1 MNNFITR
8 MHFKAKLILIIML
21 TSFIGLLLAGLVL
34 IVYDQYRVKENILR
48 DISTTGVL
56 IADRSTAALTFG
68 DSLLAEENLSALRV
82 KPAIVSACIY
92 SENGSVIARYKDGD
106 GGKISIPAGATKGW
120 HHFED
125 RYLMLFEPI
134 VLNGKRIG
142 VVFIKTSLAELYT
155 ERKNTIILMAGI
167 IFFLSI
173 FSFIVSSRLQRVVSE
188 PLLQLT
194 RTAQIISLQKDYS
207 LRAAKMSDDEIG
219 LLVIAFNEMLETI
232 DAQNKEKEQ
241 YKLHLED
248 LIRERTLE
256 LEKAK
261 EAAEGADRIKSAF
274 LASMSHELR
283 TPMNAIIGMTH
294 LASQTEL
301 TLKQR
306 DYLKK
311 LDTSARSLLRIIND
325 ILDFSKIEAGK
336 LDMEAVKFHM
346 DDVLENL
353 SNLVPIKAQEKGL
366 EVFFKTAPDVPL
378 RLIGDPLRLGQILLN
393 LTSNAVKFT
402 EKGEIVV
409 SIELVEKSEEQAMLR
424 FSVKD
429 TGIGM
434 TKEQVESLFQPFIQA
449 DASITR
455 KYGGT
460 GLGLA
465 ISKRLVEMMGGEIA
479 VETEPGKGSVFS
491 FTARLGL
498 HAGEKEERTQRVGD
512 LKGMRV
518 LVVDDSITA
527 QEILKGALETMSFD
541 VSTAGSGQ
549 EALVDLER
557 EADNGRPFELVL
569 MDWRMPG
576 MDGIE
581 TSKHIKHNRKM
592 SKTPTIIMVTAYGRE
607 EIMKN
612 AEEAG
617 LDGFLIKP
625 VNASV
630 LLDTIM
636 EVFGRKKEKQPQTK
650 EKLWSD
656 NAELKKILGAKIL
669 LVEDNEIN
677 QQVAQMMLESVG
689 LIVTIAGNGMEAIKA
704 VHETPYDAVL
714 MDIQM
719 PGMNGYEATEEI
731 RKHPRFMEL
740 PIIAMTAHAMSD
752 DREKSLKSGMDD
764 HLNKPIDP
772 DQLFSTLTKWI
783 KPGYRAVP
791 AKVAERHEGKND
803 IVEDILFN
811 DLLGIDVNVGLKT
824 ASNNRKLYRDILNK
838 FHRDYLVIT
847 EQIKAA
853 LENGNR
859 ELAQRL
865 AHTIKGVSGN
875 IGAQD
880 LYKISSELETAFRH
894 EDLDEAER
902 LIDPFDGVLK
912 IVMNSIKKYSERTD
926 GSEEKT
932 AKLETGRP
940 EILLELLLE
949 LAPYI
954 KKRNPKQLKEIIE
967 KMVGFTWSEE
977 YDPGIVDLKKAI
989 DGYKFKEAG
998 DMLTSMTVKLKGADA
1013 KHD

>member
-301 TLKQR
+301 TPKQR

-353 SNLVPIKAQEKGL
+353 SNLVPHKAQEKGL
-366 EVFFKTAPDVPL
+366 EVLFKTAPDVPL

-409 SIELVEKSEEQAMLR
+409 SIEVVEKSEEQAILK

-465 ISKRLVEMMGGEIA
+465 ISKRLAEMMGGEIA

-498 HAGEKEERTQRVGD
+498 HAEEKEERTRRVGD

-527 QEILKGALETMSFD
+527 QEILKGALESMSFD
-541 VSTAGSGQ
+541 VSTAGSGE
-549 EALVDLER
+549 EALVELER
-557 EADNGRPFELVL
+557 EVDNGRPFELVL

-576 MDGIE
+576 MNGID
-581 TSKHIKHNRKM
+581 TSKHIKHNSKL

-607 EIMKN
+607 EVMKK
-612 AEEAG
+612 AEDAG

-656 NAELKKILGAKIL
+656 NVELRKIRDARIL

-704 VHETPYDAVL
+704 VQEATYDAVL

-719 PGMNGYEATEEI
+719 PEMNGYEATEEI
-731 RKHPRFMEL
+731 RKLPRFMEL

-752 DREKSLKSGMDD
+752 DREKSLKSGMND

-772 DQLFSTLTKWI
+772 DQLFFTLTKWI
-783 KPGYRAVP
+783 KPGDRAVP
-791 AKVAERHEGKND
+791 ANAAERHEGKND
-803 IVEDILFN
+803 IVEDIFFN
-811 DLLGIDVNVGLKT
+811 LPGIDVKAGLKT

-838 FHRDYLVIT
+838 FYRDYSVMT
-847 EQIKAA
+847 AQIKAA
-853 LENGNR
+853 LENGDH

-894 EDLDEAER
+894 ENLDEVDKLLDR
-902 LIDPFDGVLK
+902 FDGVLN
-912 IVMNSIKKYSERTD
+912 IVMNSIKKFSE
-926 GSEEKT
+926 GPSGNEEKRI
-932 AKLETGRP
+932 KPETGKP
-940 EILLELLLE
+940 ERLLEMLLE

-967 KMVGFTWSEE
+967 RMAGFTWSME
-977 YDPGIVDLKKAI
+977 YDPGIVELKKAI
-989 DGYKFKEAG
+989 DGYKYREAG
-998 DMLTSMTVKLKGADA
+998 EMLTSMTVKLKGGDA